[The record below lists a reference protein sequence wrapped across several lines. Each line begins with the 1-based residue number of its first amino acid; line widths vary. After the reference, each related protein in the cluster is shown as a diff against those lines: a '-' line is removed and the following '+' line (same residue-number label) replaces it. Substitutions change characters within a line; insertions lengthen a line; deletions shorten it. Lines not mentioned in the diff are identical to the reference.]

1 MRDRGSGI
9 REKVTPREARVCELG
24 IIGAGN
30 TLAGDDGAGN
40 VVVSMLKE
48 KYLSRSDIL
57 LHNLETD
64 PLELWDILP
73 KAKKFI
79 FVDAVAGKPAGRLV
93 TVKNERLGRAWS
105 PSLHNMDLP
114 TVIRELNRLE
124 QDNDP
129 EWNIWGITI
138 DIPDHLKEGLSSEV
152 SKAVNRLVD
161 ILSERIETDNYSVEA
176 PVEFEH
182 FANT

>member
-1 MRDRGSGI
+1 MTSP
-9 REKVTPREARVCELG
+9 ETRVCELG
-24 IIGAGN
+24 IIGVGN

-73 KAKKFI
+73 QAKRFI
-79 FVDAVAGKPAGRLV
+79 FVDAVAGNPAGRLV
-93 TVKNERLGRAWS
+93 TVKDERMGRAWS

-114 TVIRELNRLE
+114 TVIRQLNRLK
-124 QDNDP
+124 QDDDP

-138 DIPDHLKEGLSSEV
+138 DIPDHLNEGLSSEV
-152 SKAVNRLVD
+152 SEAVKRLVD

-176 PVEFEH
+176 PVVFEH
-182 FANT
+182 FGNT

>member
-1 MRDRGSGI
+1 MTSP
-9 REKVTPREARVCELG
+9 ETRVCELG
-24 IIGAGN
+24 IIGVGN

-40 VVVSMLKE
+40 VVVSMLKK

-73 KAKKFI
+73 LAKKFI

-93 TVKNERLGRAWS
+93 TVEDERMGRAWS

-114 TVIRELNRLE
+114 TVIRQLNRLKRG
-124 QDNDP
+124 DDP

-152 SKAVNRLVD
+152 SAAVTRLVD
-161 ILSERIETDNYSVEA
+161 ILSERIETDNYTVEA
-176 PVEFEH
+176 PVVFEH
-182 FANT
+182 FGNT